1 MPKEMN
7 LIKLNTINSYVK
19 QILKMRISKTAANT
33 LVTRF
38 NDLLKTILKEGQQLA
53 KKENRNT
60 IMPRDID
67 TAIED
72 NLGKKHLVWDE
83 VFTEIKHL
91 NAIDL
96 GNLSKAILKYIEQ
109 EKEKKE

>member
-1 MPKEMN
+1 MPKEMD
-7 LIKLNTINSYVK
+7 LIKINTINSYVK
-19 QILKMRISKTAANT
+19 QILKIRISKTAANT
-33 LVTRF
+33 LVIRF
-38 NDLLKTILKEGQQLA
+38 NDLLKIILREGRDIA
-53 KKENRNT
+53 KKDKRNT

-72 NLGKKHLVWDE
+72 NLGKKHLTWEE
-83 VFTEIKHL
+83 VLEEIKRL

-109 EKEKKE
+109 EKENK